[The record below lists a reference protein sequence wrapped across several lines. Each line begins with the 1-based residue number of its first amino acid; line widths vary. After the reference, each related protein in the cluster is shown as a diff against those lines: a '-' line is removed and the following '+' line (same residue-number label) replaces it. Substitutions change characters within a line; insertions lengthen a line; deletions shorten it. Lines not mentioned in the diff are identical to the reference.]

1 MMGRGNRSK
10 DHAKTGES
18 SYLLNSV
25 RDEAD
30 YKMETV
36 YASILNLNYNVT
48 IRDLL
53 NSPER
58 QKDIAKL
65 LTAKDEIGY
74 LEEEGDTIYIYLPDE
89 EALLSSRGVYSQI
102 ERLYGKIFSYGDMSY
117 QEFYEQI
124 LNGEAYNFVL
134 PETQVRTNSRD
145 FSAILYVAQIPF
157 GLKSGKKARVLF
169 FIDSGNIHRMTG
181 DYVQNENSWFGIF
194 TKEKTPVCVTRNCP
208 KDSDSFLQQYDAA
221 KKSSVYE
228 MNGTLYTTA
237 QSNYNGWVFVSG
249 IAKRDLLAQITKI
262 RIGILILF
270 LVYALVGCCTA
281 YHIAWHNIRPLRKLL
296 SQWNRE
302 PGAAGGRIN
311 EYQMLEEYFQDIIS
325 QNQQLTLSN
334 EDYME
339 RMKEIWLL

>member
-1 MMGRGNRSK
+1 M
-10 DHAKTGES
+10 
-18 SYLLNSV
+18 
-25 RDEAD
+25 
-30 YKMETV
+30 
-36 YASILNLNYNVT
+36 
-48 IRDLL
+48 
-53 NSPER
+53 
-58 QKDIAKL
+58 
-65 LTAKDEIGY
+65 
-74 LEEEGDTIYIYLPDE
+74 
-89 EALLSSRGVYSQI
+89 
-102 ERLYGKIFSYGDMSY
+102 
-117 QEFYEQI
+117 
-124 LNGEAYNFVL
+124 
-134 PETQVRTNSRD
+134 
-145 FSAILYVAQIPF
+145 
-157 GLKSGKKARVLF
+157 
-169 FIDSGNIHRMTG
+169 
-181 DYVQNENSWFGIF
+181 
-194 TKEKTPVCVTRNCP
+194 TRNCP

-249 IAKRDLLAQITKI
+249 IAKRDLFAQITKI
-262 RIGILILF
+262 QIGILILF